1 MPPQLS
7 PADLLARANRD
18 VERSLLR
25 ARNGLRYVRGTH
37 RPQLGA
43 TPKDVVWQRDKAQLW
58 RYRGEAPIRYAQPLL
73 IVTSLV
79 SRSYILDLLPGSS
92 AVEFL
97 RAQGFDV
104 YLLDWGVPD
113 ELDADNRLET
123 YVDEYLPRAVDA
135 VLRHSGADELTMA
148 GYCLGGVLSTLY
160 VNGHDDE
167 RVRNLIL
174 MATPVDYTEMGAMVA
189 AMREGRLDPD
199 DLIDETGNVPAD
211 VLYSGFFMLAPTTI
225 VAQRATLLENLWNDE
240 FVKGFQAMAQ
250 WARDQVPF
258 PGAAF
263 RAADRRD
270 RARQRAHARG
280 AVARR
285 ARDPAWTAR
294 TPTSSTRWPS
304 RTPSCRARRRSRS
317 ASWSAGPSNRQELLL
332 PGGHVTFGTG
342 RSAFKHTLP
351 AARGVDRRAQ
361 RRKESMMEIRQLEP
375 GDREA
380 LERFLRRVPEGDRT
394 FFKEDVDGSRGGRR
408 LGAARRPRACSPSTR
423 ARCWAIWR
431 SCSSTAG
438 RATSARC
445 A

>member
-1 MPPQLS
+1 VPLQLN
-7 PADLLARANRD
+7 PADVLARANRD
-18 VERSLLR
+18 LERSFLR
-25 ARNGLRYVRGTH
+25 ARNGVRYVRGTH

-58 RYRGEAPIRYAQPLL
+58 RYRGGPIRYAQPLL
-73 IVTSLV
+73 IVASLV

-104 YLLDWGVPD
+104 YLLDWGIPD

-135 VLRHSGADELTMA
+135 VVRHSGCDQLTMA
-148 GYCLGGVLSTLY
+148 GYCLGGVLATLY
-160 VNGHDDE
+160 ANGHLDDD

-174 MATPVDYTEMGAMVA
+174 MATPVDYAEMGAMVA

-263 RAADRRD
+263 RQLIEEIVRDNALMRGTLWLGGREIPLDRTAANILNAMAEQDTVVPRAAAQPIGELVGRPDR
-270 RARQRAHARG
+270 
-280 AVARR
+280 
-285 ARDPAWTAR
+285 
-294 TPTSSTRWPS
+294 
-304 RTPSCRARRRSRS
+304 
-317 ASWSAGPSNRQELLL
+317 RQELLL

-351 AARGVDRRAQ
+351 RLAAWIAEHSD
-361 RRKESMMEIRQLEP
+361 
-375 GDREA
+375 
-380 LERFLRRVPEGDRT
+380 ERNR
-394 FFKEDVDGSRGGRR
+394 
-408 LGAARRPRACSPSTR
+408 
-423 ARCWAIWR
+423 
-431 SCSSTAG
+431 
-438 RATSARC
+438 
-445 A
+445 